1 MDLTGNQSRY
11 SLSMGGVTETG
22 GQKDVNNSTRG
33 RPDRAA
39 GGRERNMMYHS
50 VRARKSGHNQSG
62 FTMDAEF
69 AACMAGCNLPR
80 LGASRD
86 IVFAVDKQLR
96 LRGYNAA
103 YARSARRL
111 GGRRWL
117 QRYGL
122 GFPLLE
128 GFTGFYAEHY
138 ERVYSRCL
146 NEEMPYAALYG
157 CATPKSFGWYR
168 ESVSPLAKGDG
179 LLITHHLLELTRRSA
194 AAVYDEKVHRG
205 EDGLV
210 LQCCHCERIR
220 NYARKNH
227 WDWLPD
233 LPADP
238 GLELS
243 HGLCP
248 HCLDTYYGDLLPDRG

>member
-1 MDLTGNQSRY
+1 MLHLIR
-11 SLSMGGVTETG
+11 
-22 GQKDVNNSTRG
+22 TRKSSHS
-33 RPDRAA
+33 RAA
-39 GGRERNMMYHS
+39 FT
-50 VRARKSGHNQSG
+50 VAPDFRACLSGC
-62 FTMDAEF
+62 DLA
-69 AACMAGCNLPR
+69 R

-86 IVFAVDKQLR
+86 IVFAVDRELR
-96 LRGYNAA
+96 LCGYNAA

-117 QRYGL
+117 QRYGI

-138 ERVYSRCL
+138 ARVYRRCL
-146 NEEMPYAALYG
+146 VEEMPYAALYG
-157 CATPKSFGWYR
+157 CATPQSFGWYR
-168 ESVSPLAKGDG
+168 ESVSPLGKGEG
-179 LLITHHLLELTRRSA
+179 LLITHHLLESIRRSA
-194 AAVYDEKVHRG
+194 AVSFDPRVHRG

-220 NYARKNH
+220 NNGRKNQ

-233 LPADP
+233 LKDGPDMDI
-238 GLELS
+238 S

-248 HCLDTYYGDLLPDRG
+248 HCLDTYYGDLLAKRT